1 MARAV
6 LGVFPPETIGELL
19 EELSAAG
26 VDPESLSV
34 AVSHRDVG
42 MLSTEPLARS
52 FRSLRELRVD
62 GVAKL
67 DGAGPVVER
76 AERFGTS
83 VQGGKT
89 SSSLVRAITKEG
101 IPEILARTY
110 VSELEDGGA
119 FLSAR
124 VAGGRVGKVVAL
136 MNRHTGRTIATAGD
150 ELDDDATA
158 TPPSQRITA
167 TAAVPN

>member
-6 LGVFPPETIGELL
+6 LGVFPPETIGQLL
-19 EELSAAG
+19 EELAAAG
-26 VDPESLSV
+26 VDPASLSV
-34 AVSHRDVG
+34 AVTHRDVG
-42 MLSTEPLARS
+42 MLSTARLARS
-52 FRSLRELRVD
+52 FRNLRELQVD
-62 GVAKL
+62 GMPKL

-76 AERFGTS
+76 AERFGPC
-83 VQGGKT
+83 VQGAKAI
-89 SSSLVRAITKEG
+89 SSLVRAITREG

-124 VAGGRVGKVVAL
+124 VPGGRVGKVVAL

-150 ELDDDATA
+150 ELDDEATA

-167 TAAVPN
+167 TAPVN